1 MVEVRRA
8 ESPLARA
15 KAISQN
21 RDWRARELKG
31 EGRKVLGYFCCY
43 LPLEILTA
51 AHVIPYRIM
60 GSIREPTT
68 VADTYLDPALCPF
81 IKSSFDI
88 AMKGELDFIDGWMT
102 PDSCDNIRI
111 IYNIWRHNLPSYSYQ
126 LRVPNLFDESCTRFF
141 HEELALLK
149 EELERFAQ
157 TEITDEKLRQ
167 AIDLHNQQRALLRE
181 LYHLRKPEPPLL
193 AGSEVVEILRAVMS
207 LPVEEANQMLRDI
220 IDEVKE
226 RKNRPKGGI
235 RLLVH
240 GPEIDDSALFRLI
253 EELGA
258 NVVVD
263 DSCIGTRY
271 FWHDVEKTTDPLNGL
286 ATRYLAKIYCP
297 RTIRGK
303 GEGWASYQEDL
314 EERFGH
320 IRSMAHDF
328 SVKGV
333 ILYIMRQ
340 CDLHQYDV
348 PELTDYLAREG
359 LPVLHLE
366 GDYTMGAI
374 GALRTRIEAFIEMLP
389 G

>member
-1 MVEVRRA
+1 MVKVHRA

-15 KAISQN
+15 KGLSEK
-21 RDWRARELKG
+21 RDLRARELKR

-51 AHVIPYRIM
+51 ASVVPYRIM
-60 GSIREPTT
+60 GSIKEPTT

-81 IKSSFDI
+81 IKSSFDL
-88 AMKGELDFIDGWMT
+88 AMKREFDFFDGWMT
-102 PDSCDNIRI
+102 PDSCDNLRI
-111 IYNIWRHNLPSYSYQ
+111 ISNIWRYNLPSYSFQ

-141 HEELALLK
+141 REELALLK
-149 EELERFAQ
+149 EDLEEFAQ
-157 TEITDEKLRQ
+157 TEITDEKLHR
-167 AIDLHNQQRALLRE
+167 AIDLHNQQRALLRA
-181 LYHLRKPEPPLL
+181 LYQLRRPEPPLL
-193 AGSEVVEILRAVMS
+193 AGSEVVEVLRAVMS
-207 LPVEEANQMLRDI
+207 LPVEEANQMLREI
-220 IDEVKE
+220 IDESKE

-240 GPEIDDSALFRLI
+240 GPEIDDPALFRLV

-271 FWHDVEKTTDPLNGL
+271 FWHDVEKTINPLDGL
-286 ATRYLAKIYCP
+286 ATRYLSKIYCP

-303 GEGWASYQEDL
+303 GEGWASYKEDL

-320 IRSMAHDF
+320 IKSMAHDF
-328 SVKGV
+328 SVAGV

-348 PELTDYLAREG
+348 PELRDYLTEEG
-359 LPVLHLE
+359 LPVLLLE
-366 GDYTMGAI
+366 NDYTMGTI
-374 GALRTRIEAFIEMLP
+374 GALRTRIEAFLEMIP
-389 G
+389 

>member
-1 MVEVRRA
+1 MVEVSHA
-8 ESPLARA
+8 ESHLARA
-15 KAISQN
+15 KALSEK
-21 RDWRARELKG
+21 RDRRVRELKG

-51 AHVIPYRIM
+51 AHIIPYRIM
-60 GSIREPTT
+60 GSIKEPTT

-88 AMKGELDFIDGWMT
+88 AMKGEFDFIDGWMT
-102 PDSCDNIRI
+102 PDSCDNLRI
-111 IYNIWRHNLPSYSYQ
+111 IYNIWRHNLPSFSYQ

-141 HEELALLK
+141 KEELALLK

-167 AIDLHNQQRALLRE
+167 AIGLHNEQRALLRQ

-193 AGSEVVEILRAVMS
+193 AGSEVVEVLRAVMS
-207 LPVEEANQMLRDI
+207 LPVEEANQMLQDI
-220 IDEVKE
+220 IDEAKE
-226 RKNRPKGGI
+226 RKDSPKGGI

-240 GPEIDDSALFRLI
+240 GPEIDDPALFRLI

-271 FWHDVEKTTDPLNGL
+271 FWHDVEKTTDPMDGL
-286 ATRYLAKIYCP
+286 ATRYLSKIYCP

-303 GEGWASYQEDL
+303 GEGRASYQEDL

-320 IRSMAHDF
+320 IGSMARDF
-328 SVKGV
+328 SARGA

-348 PELTDYLAREG
+348 PELRDYLAKEE

-366 GDYTMGAI
+366 SDYTMGAI
-374 GALRTRIEAFIEMLP
+374 GALRTRIEAFLEMIP
-389 G
+389 